1 MHSQNFTPQQALP
14 KIKQFCAYQE
24 RCHSEIKEK
33 LYGYGLSLND
43 AEEIISKLVEENFLN
58 EERFAIHFAGG
69 KFRIKQW
76 GRIKIKYELK
86 KKNVSNYCIKK
97 ALAAIN
103 MSDYFA
109 TVSKLAYIKFKSLKS
124 EKNIF
129 VKKTKLHSHLRLKG
143 FESNLIQEVMNDLI
157 K

>member
-86 KKNVSNYCIKK
+86 KKNVSDYCIKK

-103 MSDYFA
+103 MSDY
-109 TVSKLAYIKFKSLKS
+109 
-124 EKNIF
+124 
-129 VKKTKLHSHLRLKG
+129 
-143 FESNLIQEVMNDLI
+143 
-157 K
+157 